1 MQCQQCQSELLPGAR
16 YCHSCAWEVQPQC
29 PSCRTANP
37 PGSKFCFNCG
47 TDLEPESL
55 TTETSTSQTLSP
67 PATLVCPRCHQ
78 RNDPAATYCYSC
90 GLPLEGGTRAGMT
103 TGIVA
108 YTVGSPGGFW
118 FRFLASLIDVVII
131 TVVLMVMLP
140 LVSGEPILEYWAL
153 PETADGDTSSFEYWM
168 TSDSDS
174 WEDWTFWILIALYF
188 TVAIAIWGTTIGKRI
203 FGLSVIRSDSS
214 KIGVGRALARS
225 IAYSLFLFLSLVTLG
240 IGLIIFCLIVALRSD
255 KRSLHDLICDT
266 VVIRR
271 QG

>member
-55 TTETSTSQTLSP
+55 TSEIDTGQASSP

-90 GLPLEGGTRAGMT
+90 GLPLDSAPNASIRSSRNIAAFAMGQ
-103 TGIVA
+103 
-108 YTVGSPGGFW
+108 PGGFW
-118 FRFLASLIDVVII
+118 IRFLAYLIDALILIAVFAIVW
-131 TVVLMVMLP
+131 P
-140 LVSGEPILEYWAL
+140 LVSGESLSEYWSADQPTSGDFSEDFWGDAGLSGGDWFDLAL
-153 PETADGDTSSFEYWM
+153 NLVYYTGSIG
-168 TSDSDS
+168 
-174 WEDWTFWILIALYF
+174 FWA
-188 TVAIAIWGTTIGKRI
+188 TTLGKRP
-203 FGLSVIRSDSS
+203 FRLYVVRTDGSKVGL
-214 KIGVGRALARS
+214 GRAMARYF
-225 IAYSLFLFLSLVTLG
+225 AYILSAITLG
-240 IGLIIFCLIVALRSD
+240 IGFIMIGLRSD
-255 KRSLHDLICDT
+255 KRGLHDLICDT